1 MERRAPDLEDYPL
14 SAGNGMPPADHA
26 RRSERH
32 SGDGVDILPVQ
43 VERAR
48 RTLWVGLLVLRWAFY
63 AWMAIRVVTGTWP
76 RYPALPWIALAIA
89 GAWTLYLS
97 LPAMNQQRP
106 IVAWIDLALAVG
118 LLDASAV
125 VVEPDSLTSGVVPL
139 FAVSYPSVAA
149 LLWGATRGIGG
160 GIFAAAVLTIALAA
174 TRPITGVPLRE
185 LSDEDM
191 LNFVNGSV
199 YYFAAGAATGV
210 FSRLFSRWAIEFRA
224 LADTAIRA
232 RERAARLGERDAMVR
247 TIHDSVL
254 HALVLIARRGRELG
268 RQPQVPGDEVLRMAE
283 MASEQ
288 EKTLR
293 ALILREP
300 EEGPQGTASLRDQ
313 LEARARSVSGLPVTV
328 TSVGPIWLG
337 AREVEEVGA
346 AVQQALDNVIEHAAA
361 TRANVFA
368 DIVDGDVI
376 VSVRDDGGGFEY
388 DEAELHSDGKA
399 GILRSMKGRIESLGG
414 TMQVDSAPGI
424 GTEIE
429 FRIPRGHG

>member
-1 MERRAPDLEDYPL
+1 MEPRALDLEDYPL
-14 SAGNGMPPADHA
+14 TAGDGVPPADDA

-48 RTLWVGLLVLRWAFY
+48 RTLWIGLLVLRWAFY
-63 AWMAIRVVTGTWP
+63 AWMAIRIVTGTWP
-76 RYPALPWIALAIA
+76 RYPALPWIALVLA
-89 GAWTLYLS
+89 GVWTLYLS

-118 LLDASAV
+118 LLVASALV
-125 VVEPDSLTSGVVPL
+125 AEPGSVTNGALPL

-174 TRPITGVPLRE
+174 TRVINGVPLRE
-185 LSDEDM
+185 LSDEDL
-191 LNFVNGSV
+191 LNLVNGSV
-199 YYFAAGAATGV
+199 YYFAAGGATGV
-210 FSRLFSRWAIEFRA
+210 FSRLFSKWASEFRA
-224 LADTAIRA
+224 LADAAIRA
-232 RERAARLGERDAMVR
+232 RERVARLGERDAMVR

-268 RQPQVPGDEVLRMAE
+268 RQPQVPGEEVLRMAE

-288 EKTLR
+288 ERALR

-300 EEGPQGTASLRDQ
+300 EEGPRGTASLRDR
-313 LEARARSVSGLPVTV
+313 LEARARSIGGLPVTV

-346 AVQQALDNVIEHAAA
+346 AVEQALENVNEHARA

-368 DIVDGDVI
+368 DIVDGDVV
-376 VSVRDDGGGFEY
+376 VSVRDDGAGFEY
-388 DEAELHSDGKA
+388 DEAELRSDGKA

-429 FRIPRGHG
+429 FRIPHAHG